1 MSSKKKSTKPAPVEI
16 KFTFLL
22 QSDGSIL
29 AAYEG
34 YDKRTH
40 AVGKAVLDAI
50 AAEYDW
56 QVTAV

>member
-1 MSSKKKSTKPAPVEI
+1 MSKKKKSAKPAPVEI

-22 QSDGSIL
+22 QPDGIL

-34 YDKRTH
+34 TDPRTH
-40 AVGKAVLDAI
+40 AVGQAVLIAI

-56 QVTAV
+56 QITAV